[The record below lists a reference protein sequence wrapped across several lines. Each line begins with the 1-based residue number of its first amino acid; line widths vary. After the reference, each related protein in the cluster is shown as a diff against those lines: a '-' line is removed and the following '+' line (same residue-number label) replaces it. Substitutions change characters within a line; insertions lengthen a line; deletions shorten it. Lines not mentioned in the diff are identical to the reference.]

1 MPRFSPHPQ
10 RRATLVA
17 GASSGIGAATAIAL
31 AAAGHPVVL
40 GARRTGKCEELA
52 ERIRAGGGEAMAL
65 PLDVSDDDSVQR
77 FAAAAADRLG
87 PAEIL
92 VSCAGD
98 LSAHLVHELDT
109 AEFRRQVEVNLIG
122 AHRLVSAIVPGMV
135 ARRRGDVVLVSSDV
149 ARAPRPRMGAYV
161 AAKNGLDGMAAAM
174 QMELEGTGVRVSVV
188 RPGPTTTEMGMSW
201 DSDAVQAVLDD
212 WVKWGHARHP
222 NFLRPSDVAAAV
234 TAIVSTPRGV
244 HLTLV
249 EIQPEA
255 PLAAGNARN
264 EVGER
269 TAASVD
275 AAPEEAS

>member
-1 MPRFSPHPQ
+1 MPRFEPHPQ
-10 RRATLVA
+10 RRPALIA

-31 AAAGHPVVL
+31 ATAGYPVAL
-40 GARRTGKCEELA
+40 GARRADKCEELA
-52 ERIRAGGGEAMAL
+52 ATIRAGGGEAVAC
-65 PLDVSDDDSVQR
+65 PLDVSDDESVKR
-77 FAAAAADRLG
+77 FTATVADELG

-109 AEFRRQVEVNLIG
+109 AEFLRQVDVNLVG

-149 ARAPRPRMGAYV
+149 ARTPRPRMGAYV
-161 AAKNGLDGMAAAM
+161 ATKSGLDGMAAAM

-188 RPGPTTTEMGMSW
+188 RPGPTMTEMGMSW
-201 DSDAVQAVLDD
+201 DTGTVQAVLDD
-212 WVKWGHARHP
+212 WLKWGLARHP
-222 NFLRPSDVAAAV
+222 NFLRSSDVAAAV
-234 TAIVSTPRGV
+234 TAIVSTPRGA

-255 PLAAGNARN
+255 PVAAGNAWN
-264 EVGER
+264 EPAEPTLAGG
-269 TAASVD
+269 AA
-275 AAPEEAS
+275 AQEEGP